1 MITHW
6 LSRAFG
12 STENGDGTPGLLGL
26 TKLAASP
33 SSLVDSDELA
43 AELARARRYE
53 RHLSIVVL
61 SAQPV
66 DEHAENGHSK
76 LPQMIALLTAAA
88 LREVLRFSDAVCY
101 HAAENRFVLGLTE
114 VGPERAV
121 QAMARIR
128 THLLSRL
135 HLRTQAGLAAFPA
148 DAITLDE
155 LVSMAAWRAARDG
168 TDLASTTPT
177 APPVAPE
184 TANGG
189 DAARAATQPNGLR
202 VR

>member
-12 STENGDGTPGLLGL
+12 SNDNGDGVPNLLGL
-26 TKLAASP
+26 TKLASSP
-33 SSLVDSDELA
+33 SSIVDSDELA

-61 SAQPV
+61 SAQPM
-66 DEHAENGHSK
+66 DEHATNGNGAHSR

-114 VGPERAV
+114 VGPERARH
-121 QAMARIR
+121 AIERIR
-128 THLLSRL
+128 VHLGSRL
-135 HLRTQAGLAAFPA
+135 HLRTQTGVAGFPT

-155 LVSMAAWRAARDG
+155 LVSVAAWRAAHDG
-168 TDLASTTPT
+168 A
-177 APPVAPE
+177 
-184 TANGG
+184 
-189 DAARAATQPNGLR
+189 DAATDGDGPGR
-202 VR
+202 VREQPTTLRAE